1 MSDGNK
7 NITFTNIMGQGRIN
21 QLGGVFIN
29 GRPLPQHIRIKI
41 IEMASHGIK
50 PCHISRQLRVSHGA
64 VSKILNRYVETG
76 SVSPGQTL
84 FPQNFIRKSCLRS
97 PTTSKISYPYRE
109 IYTPFFSS
117 SCCCI
122 YGVVVFLISEQ
133 GKRCCCS
140 GRCVLMSACVEMF
153 NSDCHLTIGGNPR
166 SRLAIQAVEKHILA
180 LKAKCPSLCAS
191 ELRSCLIEQE
201 ICSPENAPT
210 ISSIN
215 SIEHILGLHTVEDIS
230 PETSEASYSEGENVG
245 EKKERSTSK
254 DGNSGKNERIR
265 RNRTSFSSEQ
275 LEILEAAFN
284 VNTYP
289 DQNERERI
297 AMKTNLSEDKIMTWF
312 SNRRAR
318 CRKNFAFTGAN
329 SLLIQNVASMSLVP
343 RSSIRQSQTMPLFSS
358 QMNLL
363 PYPVSP
369 TSPVKFHDPSTAPIL
384 FYPQLF
390 YSCILSSVKF
400 NLQQCNDDNR
410 YDNGDDDEI
419 DKVFV
424 IIVVIGA
431 TDTVMVYTTGN
442 TTTTAISNTTATVND
457 TAVLAA
463 NHYSFTF
470 ANFMGQGRVNQL
482 GGVFIN
488 GRPLPQH
495 IRLKIVEMATNGVKL
510 IITSYLDDQLSMNQ
524 IFLHASQI

>member
-76 SVSPGQTL
+76 SVSPGQ
-84 FPQNFIRKSCLRS
+84 
-97 PTTSKISYPYRE
+97 
-109 IYTPFFSS
+109 
-117 SCCCI
+117 
-122 YGVVVFLISEQ
+122 
-133 GKRCCCS
+133 
-140 GRCVLMSACVEMF
+140 
-153 NSDCHLTIGGNPR
+153 IGGNPR

-215 SIEHILGLHTVEDIS
+215 RHIRSKKLNSFNEKEIKITKKNQLNHSIEHILGLHTVEDIS

-384 FYPQLF
+384 FYPQNRT
-390 YSCILSSVKF
+390 ILS
-400 NLQQCNDDNR
+400 QQ
-410 YDNGDDDEI
+410 I
-419 DKVFV
+419 
-424 IIVVIGA
+424 
-431 TDTVMVYTTGN
+431 
-442 TTTTAISNTTATVND
+442 
-457 TAVLAA
+457 
-463 NHYSFTF
+463 
-470 ANFMGQGRVNQL
+470 
-482 GGVFIN
+482 
-488 GRPLPQH
+488 
-495 IRLKIVEMATNGVKL
+495 
-510 IITSYLDDQLSMNQ
+510 Q
-524 IFLHASQI
+524 IPT